1 MMKYTTEQIIEKLRQ
16 LKVVPVI
23 AVEQAEDILPLVKTL
38 AENGLPV
45 AEITFRSAAA
55 EEAIR
60 LVCQHYPDVLIAAGT
75 VLTAEQVVKAKNAG
89 ADFVVTPGFN
99 PTIVKLC
106 QDLDFPITPGVNNPM
121 SIEAALSLG
130 IEAVK
135 FFPAEASGGVKMI
148 KVLLGPYGNLQIMPT
163 GGISPSNIKDYLAIP
178 NIVACG
184 GSWFV
189 EKSLIQ
195 AKNWDEIGRLVR
207 EAVAL
212 THA

>member
-1 MMKYTTEQIIEKLRQ
+1 MKYTTEQIIEKLRQ